1 MKELDSPDRGG
12 YMLALTGQSMDDETL
27 PPRRANWWVRGAL
40 LAMAAAMAFV
50 FYLATQVRPYAEDGT
65 PLRMASHRTLGLPA
79 CRFQEYTGMPCPS
92 CGMTTS
98 FALLVRGD
106 IINSLRAN
114 WVGTG
119 LAVFC
124 MLFIPWSIASTLRG
138 RFLWIRNVEGML
150 AFLVG
155 VFTVLMLGRW
165 AIVMLVRAID

>member
-1 MKELDSPDRGG
+1 MRPPTE
-12 YMLALTGQSMDDETL
+12 QSMDDR
-27 PPRRANWWVRGAL
+27 PRPARRANWWVRGGL

-50 FYLATQVRPYAEDGT
+50 FYLATRVKPYGSDGT
-65 PLRMASHRTLGLPA
+65 PMRMASHQTLGLPA
-79 CRFQEYTGMPCPS
+79 CRFQDLTGMPCPS

-106 IINSLRAN
+106 VLNSMRAN

-124 MLFIPWSIASTLRG
+124 LVFIPWSVVSTLRG
-138 RFLWIRNVEGML
+138 RFLWVRNVEATL

-155 VFTVLMLGRW
+155 LFTVLMLGRW
-165 AIVMLVRAID
+165 GVVLLLMAFD